1 MVCRLHESKKKF
13 IFNESKNRKE
23 GLPVMTKI
31 LIIGLTKIEGEEKE
45 YKIVYTKNNEIL
57 TFEGNAEECLDDLKK
72 SSDDA

>member
-1 MVCRLHESKKKF
+1 
-13 IFNESKNRKE
+13 
-23 GLPVMTKI
+23 MTKI